1 MKIALSSWNNRIAPV
16 FDVSRTVLVL
26 EIVDKHILAEEEFVL
41 PDGNLSAKIMKLV
54 QLDVDTLICGA
65 ISRPLAGMA
74 IAHGIRVI
82 SFVAGEVKDII
93 TACLNDDLPNPA
105 FAMPGCC
112 GRQMR
117 FELERYSIKKNETE
131 LTNETERE
139 RSDIMP
145 KSNGRGPQSK
155 DPESG
160 SGRRPCGTATCKRT
174 PGIGKG
180 RSGEQRKIKRKN
192 E

>member
-1 MKIALSSWNNRIAPV
+1 
-16 FDVSRTVLVL
+16 
-26 EIVDKHILAEEEFVL
+26 
-41 PDGNLSAKIMKLV
+41 MKLA

-74 IAHGIRVI
+74 IAHGIRMV
-82 SFVAGEVKDII
+82 SFVAGEVKNII

-112 GRQMR
+112 ERQMR
-117 FELERYSIKKNETE
+117 FELERYSIQKNETE

-139 RSDIMP
+139 KSDIMP
-145 KSNGRGPQSK
+145 KSNGREPQSK

-160 SGRRPCGTATCKRT
+160 SGHRPCGTAGCKRPEHRQRPERRT
-174 PGIGKG
+174 RKRL
-180 RSGEQRKIKRKN
+180 RSYLKIMEAADDQCSN
-192 E
+192 YPL